1 MAKLYFYF
9 GSMNSGKTTSLLQS
23 AYNYNERGMR
33 TLLLKPRIDTRE
45 GNAPVIKARIDIESK
60 ATIIGHYDED
70 IVRIVKHDIET
81 NGKLWCVMVDESQ
94 FLTAEQV
101 KSLAEVVDDLD
112 IPVLCYGLRTDFR
125 GDLFPGSLALM
136 ATADKFVELKGICSC
151 SKKATHVLRMD
162 SKGNVVVDGQQIEVG
177 GNDKYVSVCR
187 KCHRREMTNASGHRE
202 FTAQGHRIRVISVRD
217 DITGAHTALKSPL
230 DVTHLFKIDD
240 RTKTVW
246 PRKLVLSNLAAE
258 LRDTGESLGAVD
270 WDRVTFEVAMYAS
283 KLESNGV
290 TYRPASAMPQEFEFD
305 NSTELEVHEFYTW
318 AEGKVN
324 D

>member
-1 MAKLYFYF
+1 MAKLYFYY

-23 AYNYNERGMR
+23 AYNYKERGMR

-45 GNAPVIKARIDIESK
+45 GNAPVIKARIHIESG
-60 ATIIGHYDED
+60 ATIIEHYDED
-70 IVRIVKHDIET
+70 IVRVVKHDIET
-81 NGKLWCVMVDESQ
+81 NGKLACVLVDESQ

-162 SKGNVVVDGQQIEVG
+162 SEGNAVVDGQQIEVG

-187 KCHRREMTNASGHRE
+187 KCHRKEMTIAGNRRYFDSAGY
-202 FTAQGHRIRVISVRD
+202 RIRVVAVVD
-217 DITGAHTALKSPL
+217 DITGKRTTLMSSLNVA
-230 DVTHLFKIDD
+230 HLFKIDD

-246 PRKLVLSNLAAE
+246 PRKLILSNIASQ
-258 LRDTGESLGAVD
+258 LRDTREQVGVVN
-270 WDRVTFEVAMYAS
+270 WDRVTFIVAMFAEMGE
-283 KLESNGV
+283 LNGHPV
-290 TYRPASAMPQEFEFD
+290 QPFTMMPHEFD
-305 NSTELEVHEFYTW
+305 FDPAAELEVNEVYTW
-318 AEGKVN
+318 AKGKTN